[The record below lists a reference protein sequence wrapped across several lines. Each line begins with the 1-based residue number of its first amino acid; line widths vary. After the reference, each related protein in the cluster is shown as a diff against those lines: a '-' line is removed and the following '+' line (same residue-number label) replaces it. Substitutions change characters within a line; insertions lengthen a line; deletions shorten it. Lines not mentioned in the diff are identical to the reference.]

1 MSVLQNLFMGLLLFS
16 TCIAHGNLE
25 ITFENCP
32 QNPKGNI
39 MINLFN
45 SEDNWDK
52 DIETRNFKI
61 KSERCEEKIIIDDL
75 SPGEYAI
82 TVVYDENLNGIHDK
96 NLFGFP
102 VELFAISN
110 IQRKLFKKPN
120 WDEVRFEFNK
130 NMNLKL
136 FLKYL

>member
-1 MSVLQNLFMGLLLFS
+1 
-16 TCIAHGNLE
+16 
-25 ITFENCP
+25 
-32 QNPKGNI
+32 